1 MKLIEIFLPLTD
13 NAGRKLR
20 TELFAQTRREVIER
34 FGGLTAYSRSPARG
48 FWKDKGETARDEIV
62 VFEVMAQ
69 RLERGW
75 WRDYRRALEKRFR
88 QEEIV
93 VRVLDCDTV

>member
-13 NAGRKLR
+13 NKGRKLDKNLYA
-20 TELFAQTRREVIER
+20 ETRRELVER

-48 FWKDKGETARDEIV
+48 FWKEKGRTTRDEIV
-62 VFEVMAQ
+62 VFEVMAK

-75 WRDYRRALEKRFR
+75 WRDYRRALEKRFG

-93 VRVLDCDTV
+93 IRVLDCETM